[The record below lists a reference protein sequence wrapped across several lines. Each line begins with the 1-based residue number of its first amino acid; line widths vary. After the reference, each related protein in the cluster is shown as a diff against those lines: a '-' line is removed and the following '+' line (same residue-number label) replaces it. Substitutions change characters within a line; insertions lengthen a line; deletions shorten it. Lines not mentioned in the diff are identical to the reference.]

1 MFIGNQELRNEFVMA
16 PVKTGYSDGEGH
28 VTDRHLRF
36 YRRRAD
42 HLGAITP
49 EPLYL
54 DSTLR
59 ELPSQMGIDA
69 DEKIDGLTRL
79 TDAIHD
85 GGAKAIAHLNH
96 PGRMANPGIESNVHW
111 SASATPCERT
121 GVTPERM
128 DQAAIDDAVDLFAD
142 GARRAADAGFDVV
155 ELQFGHGYLVAQFL
169 SPAVN
174 QREDAYGGSLDDR
187 ARFGFEVLE
196 AVQAATD
203 LPVVVRLTADD
214 KVEGGIDF
222 AAMQTLAGRLES
234 RGVDAFH
241 VTVGTL
247 CGKPPSFFQHMFTLK
262 GEPWE
267 YAADLRS
274 QVDVPVMAVGRI
286 NDPADVSRIRE
297 ESMADLIGVGRALVA
312 DPDFVGKYTGAVDER
327 IRPCM
332 ACSDGCL
339 GGVKS
344 GEGLGCVINPEVG
357 SGEELRVDQAAETAS
372 YAVVGGGPAG
382 MSAAQ
387 VLAER
392 GHEVTLYEDRELGG
406 AFRYAPLPPGK
417 DPLQKGIDY
426 FVDTLSDADNVRIR
440 HVEAAASDLEAYDGA
455 VVATGSKPVVP
466 PIEGLDSVEHWGAEL
481 LEAENL
487 PSDDRVM
494 VIGGGYVGLEAAD
507 TLAAA
512 GNEVVVV
519 ELLPDLGG
527 DMLGLEKGPLLSRLA
542 ERDRV
547 ELHRE
552 TNLQSVEGDRA
563 VATSDGDRLAW
574 EGIDHY
580 LLATGVRSDDTFA
593 DADIDVPLYRVGDAV
608 EPGKAQDAIASG
620 FETAKT
626 L

>member
-1 MFIGNQELRNEFVMA
+1 MFIGDQELRNEFVMA

-28 VTDRHLRF
+28 VTDRHLQF

-42 HLGAITP
+42 HVGAITP

-54 DSTLR
+54 DPSLR
-59 ELPSQMGIDA
+59 ELPTQMGIDA
-69 DEKIDGLTRL
+69 DQKIDGLSRL
-79 TDAIHD
+79 TDAVHD
-85 GGAKAIAHLNH
+85 GGAKAVAHLNH
-96 PGRMANPGIESNVHW
+96 PGRMANPGIEGNVHR
-111 SASATPCERT
+111 SASATVCERT

-128 DQAAIDDAVDLFAD
+128 DGDDIDEAVDLFAD
-142 GARRAADAGFDVV
+142 AARRAEDAGFDVV

-187 ARFGFEVLE
+187 ARFGFEVFE
-196 AVQAATD
+196 AVEAATD
-203 LPVVVRLTADD
+203 LPIVVRLTADD
-214 KVEGGIDF
+214 KVDGGIDF
-222 AAMQTLAGRLES
+222 EEIQSVATRLEA
-234 RGVDAFH
+234 RGADAFH

-247 CGKPPSFFQHMFTLK
+247 CGKPPYFFQHMFTPK

-286 NDPADVSRIRE
+286 NDHEDIRRIQE
-297 ESMADLIGVGRALVA
+297 ESMADLIAVGRALVA
-312 DPDFVGKYTGAVDER
+312 DPDFVGKYTGAVDDR
-327 IRPCM
+327 VRPCM

-357 SGEELRVDQAAETAS
+357 TGEELRIDPAADAGS

-392 GHEVTLYEDRELGG
+392 GHEVTLYEERELGG

-417 DPLQKGIDY
+417 EPLQKGIDY
-426 FVDTLSDADNVRIR
+426 FVDTLREADNVEIR
-440 HVEAAASDLEAYDGA
+440 RAEATASDLSAYDGA
-455 VVATGSKPVVP
+455 IVATGSQPVVP
-466 PIEGLDSVEHWGAEL
+466 PIDGLDSVEYWGPEL
-481 LEAENL
+481 LEAEHL

-494 VIGGGYVGLEAAD
+494 VVGGGYVGLEAAD

-542 ERDRV
+542 ERDNV
-547 ELHRE
+547 ELNRE
-552 TNLQSVEGDRA
+552 TDLQSVESDRA
-563 VATSDGDRLAW
+563 VATSDGERLSW

-580 LLATGVRSDDTFA
+580 MLATGVASDDAFT
-593 DADIDVPLYRVGDAV
+593 DVDLDVPLYRVGDAV
-608 EPGKAQDAIASG
+608 EPGKAEDAVASG
-620 FETAKT
+620 FETAMS